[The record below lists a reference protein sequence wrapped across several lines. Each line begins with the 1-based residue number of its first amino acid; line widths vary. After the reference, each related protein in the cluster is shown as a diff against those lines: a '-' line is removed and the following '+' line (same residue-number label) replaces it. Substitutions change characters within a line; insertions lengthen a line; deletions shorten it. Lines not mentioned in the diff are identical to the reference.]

1 MGGRARENCGHAER
15 GGLRMAEASRR
26 LCILPRPS
34 GVGGMVSF
42 RRRLSRGLTARGF
55 EICDEFDIDSADALL
70 VIGGTRR
77 LADLYRARRHGVPIV
92 QRLDGMN
99 WLHRKLRTGFRHFLR
114 AEWGNWLLSTIRSRL
129 ADRVVYQSEFA
140 RQWWERVYGPTKV
153 PNDVILNGIDLD
165 RYNPNGP
172 GTPPEEYYRLLM
184 VEGSLGGGYELGL
197 EHGVRLAE
205 TLAQKVAKP
214 VSLMVVG
221 RVGSAL
227 QGKVEA
233 GTSVRLHWAGLVPQ
247 ERIPEI
253 DRAAHLLFSAD
264 LNPACPNTVIEALAC
279 GVPVVAFDTGALPEL
294 VTQDARCLVSYGG
307 DPWKLDPPD
316 IAGLADAARTIL
328 GNQAHYRAGARTR
341 AEAVLGL
348 DRMVEAYLTVL
359 GWA

>member
-1 MGGRARENCGHAER
+1 VGGCAREICGYAR
-15 GGLRMAEASRR
+15 RYGLNMAGSSRR
-26 LCILPRPS
+26 LCIFPRPS

-42 RRRLSRGLTARGF
+42 RRRLGRGLTARGI
-55 EICDEFDIDSADALL
+55 EVCDALDPDSTDAIL

-77 LADLYRARRHGVPIV
+77 LADLYRAHRRGVPIV

-153 PNDVILNGIDLD
+153 PTDVILNGIDLD

-172 GTPPEEYYRLLM
+172 GVPPEDCYRLLM
-184 VEGSLGGGYELGL
+184 VEGALEGGYELGL

-205 TLAQKVAKP
+205 TLAQEVSRP
-214 VSLMVVG
+214 VTLMVVG
-221 RVGSAL
+221 RVSQAL
-227 QGKVEA
+227 RRKVET
-233 GTSVRLHWAGLVPQ
+233 GTSVRLRWEGLVPQ

-253 DRAAHLLFSAD
+253 DRSAHLLFSAD

-279 GVPVVAFDTGALPEL
+279 GLPVVAFDTGALPEL
-294 VTQDARCLVSYGG
+294 VTQEAGCLASYGG

-316 IAGLADAARTIL
+316 IAGLAYAARTVL
-328 GNQAHYRAGARTR
+328 KSQAHYRAGARSR
-341 AEAVLGL
+341 AEANLGL
-348 DRMVEAYLTVL
+348 NRMVDAYLTVL
-359 GWA
+359 GWT